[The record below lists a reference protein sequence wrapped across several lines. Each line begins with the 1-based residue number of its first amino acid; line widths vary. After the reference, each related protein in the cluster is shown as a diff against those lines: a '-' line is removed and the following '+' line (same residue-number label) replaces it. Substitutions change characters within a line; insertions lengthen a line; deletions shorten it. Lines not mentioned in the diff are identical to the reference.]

1 MEKRLNKCCICGREY
16 EGRDKINAFRP
27 DIFTNSEIRT
37 KQKME
42 ETLHLP
48 LKKEWYDLI
57 ERGIKTEEY
66 REIKPYWT
74 KRLMKRYCQV
84 QFTYGYTNRTMT
96 FEIESITIDKGKSE
110 WGAETGKRYY
120 VIKLGKRV
128 TNII

>member
-1 MEKRLNKCCICGREY
+1 
-16 EGRDKINAFRP
+16 
-27 DIFTNSEIRT
+27 
-37 KQKME
+37 ME

-84 QFTYGYTNRTMT
+84 KFTYGYTNRTMT

-110 WGAETGKRYY
+110 WGAETGKQYY

-128 TNII
+128 TNTI